1 MKFKAFGP
9 CMFEFIV
16 SSLLF
21 MLILQGQAS
30 AAGLTGSW
38 DCLGSFVFSAQ
49 QTLTGGQVVVNT
61 FQDDQLIHLGPFN
74 ANGVANGTFT
84 ISGSA
89 EVCTF
94 AITATVAANPAGQGK
109 MTLSFPT
116 PGVPD
121 TDKDLTN
128 CGQFFFGESGP
139 FTANYLISSVIGSK
153 KFFFLGS
160 DDFLSPNSGDNQDF
174 ISEKGECDQD

>member
-1 MKFKAFGP
+1 MTKLQKQANHNSGRTLPKMKFKAFGP

-61 FQDDQLIHLGPFN
+61 FQDDQLIPGP
-74 ANGVANGTFT
+74 V
-84 ISGSA
+84 
-89 EVCTF
+89 
-94 AITATVAANPAGQGK
+94 
-109 MTLSFPT
+109 
-116 PGVPD
+116 
-121 TDKDLTN
+121 
-128 CGQFFFGESGP
+128 
-139 FTANYLISSVIGSK
+139 
-153 KFFFLGS
+153 
-160 DDFLSPNSGDNQDF
+160 
-174 ISEKGECDQD
+174 

>member
-1 MKFKAFGP
+1 
-9 CMFEFIV
+9 MFEFIV

-38 DCLGSFVFSAQ
+38 DCLGSVIFSGQ
-49 QTLTGGQVVVNT
+49 QTLSSGQVVVNT
-61 FQDDQLIHLGPFN
+61 FQENQLIHLGPFN
-74 ANGVANGTFT
+74 ADGVANGTFS
-84 ISGSA
+84 ISGGA
-89 EVCTF
+89 EICTF
-94 AITATVAANPAGQGK
+94 AITATAAPNPAGQGK

-121 TDKDLTN
+121 IDKDVTN

-160 DDFLSPNSGDNQDF
+160 DDFLSPSTRDNRDYFSQ
-174 ISEKGECDQD
+174 KGECDQD

>member
-1 MKFKAFGP
+1 M
-9 CMFEFIV
+9 
-16 SSLLF
+16 
-21 MLILQGQAS
+21 
-30 AAGLTGSW
+30 
-38 DCLGSFVFSAQ
+38 
-49 QTLTGGQVVVNT
+49 
-61 FQDDQLIHLGPFN
+61 IHLGPFN
-74 ANGVANGTFT
+74 ANGIANGTFS
-84 ISGSA
+84 ICGGF

-94 AITATVAANPAGQGK
+94 AITATVVANPAGQGK

-121 TDKDLTN
+121 IDKDVTN
-128 CGQFFFGESGP
+128 CGQFFFGKSGP